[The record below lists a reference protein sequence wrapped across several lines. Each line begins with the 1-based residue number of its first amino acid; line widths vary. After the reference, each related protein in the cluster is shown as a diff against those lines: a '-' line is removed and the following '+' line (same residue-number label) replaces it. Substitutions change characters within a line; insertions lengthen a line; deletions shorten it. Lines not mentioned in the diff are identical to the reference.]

1 MAGSVTFIS
10 VKTISSCLGCFAI
23 SANNVT
29 ADFTVTEGKM
39 TATRC
44 IAACNELGYG
54 WAGLQNRER
63 QCFHMLRLKRAD
75 NQNVDVPSRT
85 QGRTLPLLPPS
96 TIVPFH
102 VMAMPTRDA
111 VDGDMSI
118 CTIHQPATHHRPM
131 ELTTVYPLFQA
142 IRVG

>member
-1 MAGSVTFIS
+1 
-10 VKTISSCLGCFAI
+10 
-23 SANNVT
+23 
-29 ADFTVTEGKM
+29 M

-63 QCFHMLRLKRAD
+63 PYIQTWCLERAD
-75 NQNVDVPSRT
+75 NQNVDVRNRT
-85 QGRTLPLLPPS
+85 QGRILPLLPRS
-96 TIVPFH
+96 TIVRSH
-102 VMAMPTRDA
+102 VMETPTRDA

-118 CTIHQPATHHRPM
+118 YTTRQSATHHRPM

-142 IRVG
+142 IRVSQPQRLSRGTTDGKAVLMVPSLWLLTNGGAQP

>member
-1 MAGSVTFIS
+1 
-10 VKTISSCLGCFAI
+10 
-23 SANNVT
+23 
-29 ADFTVTEGKM
+29 M

-63 QCFHMLRLKRAD
+63 PYIQTWCLERAD
-75 NQNVDVPSRT
+75 NQNVDVRNRT
-85 QGRTLPLLPPS
+85 QGRILPLLPRS
-96 TIVPFH
+96 TIVRSH
-102 VMAMPTRDA
+102 VMETPTRDA

-118 CTIHQPATHHRPM
+118 YTTRQSATHHRPM

-142 IRVG
+142 IRVSYARQITKTMADVQAVSTVPSLWPLTSGGAHP